1 MDVQKEE
8 FRRLEQ
14 QIARELDPL
23 KRIDLLNDLAFRIH
37 RNDQTRAAEL
47 AEEAAQLAEENQ
59 DTDRY
64 ARCLLTLAATDE
76 TRSRYTEG
84 LANVSKAM
92 DIYKKQGNQA
102 GIANALNCG
111 GILHR
116 SRSDYGKALQ
126 WFTEAVEL
134 FESAGDV
141 HRLAATLNNLG
152 SVHEIGG
159 DYSMALEAYLQA
171 LKLYEMERNEGN
183 AAIVIGN
190 IGNIYYYLNDF
201 ERSFDY
207 HRKAL
212 KAEER
217 MERPYGIAHMLGNIS
232 ALYKKQE
239 NYESALESL
248 ERALKIFR
256 EIGEQRFEGTTL
268 IKIGMLQELSGDQ
281 DGALRTF
288 QEAADILEEINA
300 EGDHSDALLRIGT
313 LQANQSQV
321 SDAVETL
328 SKGLEKATRTG
339 MEYILRNIHQAL
351 ANAYKQKGDL
361 AQAYHHLQEYQHQ
374 AEIIYGK
381 EQSQARAEMQ
391 ARFDVES
398 AKREMEFHRERADY
412 TERIAEQRSKELST
426 TAMHLVGKNKLLQ
439 NIHLG
444 MKDVLEGAT
453 NASSSRLNDLLHQV
467 EEDLRSGDDWQRFE
481 EMYQLV
487 HHDFI
492 KKLSE
497 QYPKLS
503 GTELKVCALMHIN
516 LSNKEIADLLC
527 ISSRTIE
534 SHRYRIRK
542 KMGLSGDINLAG
554 YLAGL

>member
-1 MDVQKEE
+1 MPSQK
-8 FRRLEQ
+8 
-14 QIARELDPL
+14 RELRKLEDQLNREIDPV
-23 KRIDLLNDLAFRIH
+23 KRIELLNDVAFRIH
-37 RNDQTRAAEL
+37 RSDPGRAAEL
-47 AEEAAQLAEENQ
+47 AEEAARIAKEIDDQ
-59 DTDRY
+59 DRY
-64 ARCLLTLAATDE
+64 ARCLLTIAATDE

-84 LANVSKAM
+84 LEHVATALK
-92 DIYKKQGNQA
+92 IYKEANNQA
-102 GIANALNCG
+102 GVANALNCG
-111 GILHR
+111 GILQR
-116 SRSDYGKALQ
+116 SRSQYGKALQ

-134 FESAGDV
+134 FERAGDA
-141 HRLAATLNNLG
+141 HRQAAALNNLG
-152 SVHEIGG
+152 SVHEMGG

-171 LKLYEMERNEGN
+171 LKLYETERNEAH

-212 KAEER
+212 ATEER

-248 ERALKIFR
+248 ERALGIFR
-256 EIGEQRFEGTTL
+256 EIGEQRFEGSTL
-268 IKIGMLQELSGDQ
+268 VKIGMLQELSGDQ
-281 DGALRTF
+281 QAALKTF
-288 QEAADILEEINA
+288 QEAAGILKEISA
-300 EGDHSDALLRIGT
+300 EGDYSDALLRIGT
-313 LQANQSQV
+313 LQTNQDQIPE
-321 SDAVETL
+321 ALETL
-328 SKGLEKATRTG
+328 HQGLESAERTG
-339 MEYILRNIHQAL
+339 MEYTIRNLHQAL
-351 ANAYKQKGDL
+351 ATAYEQKGDL
-361 AQAYHHLQEYQHQ
+361 AQAYHHLQQYQHQ

-412 TERIAEQRSKELST
+412 TEKIAEQRSKELST

-439 NIHLG
+439 NLHQGLQN
-444 MKDVLEGAT
+444 VLNGEDGSS
-453 NASSSRLNDLLHQV
+453 ASELKSLLNQV

-492 KKLSE
+492 RKLSE

-516 LSNKEIADLLC
+516 LSNKEIAELLC
-527 ISSRTIE
+527 ISNRTIE

-542 KMGLSGDINLAG
+542 KMGLKSDINLAG
-554 YLAGL
+554 YLAGI